1 MVSSRKLSSEEVD
14 ALIEGLQSD
23 DNGGSSSSELSEAA
37 NVLDIKASRTS
48 LTDELTV

>member
-23 DNGGSSSSELSEAA
+23 EIGSSSSSDVSEAA
-37 NVLDIKASRTS
+37 KDPIS
-48 LTDELTV
+48 LGQMSYHY

>member
-23 DNGGSSSSELSEAA
+23 ESSGSLSSDVSEKLQT
-37 NVLDIKASRTS
+37 LDHTS
-48 LTDELTV
+48 LGQMSYLC

>member
-23 DNGGSSSSELSEAA
+23 DNGSSYLLIYQ
-37 NVLDIKASRTS
+37 NLLTLDHIS
-48 LTDELTV
+48 LGQMSYLC